1 MKNLTLIRHGK
12 SGYELGLSDKKRT
25 LAERGISDSTL
36 VAQKYLPN
44 LPADFL
50 IISSTAIRA
59 SQTAQIF
66 AKTFLA
72 FEDEIA
78 FKDDLYTFDSREL
91 EKIIKS
97 TNDNVTNLLIFGH
110 NDAISDF
117 VNKFGDIYI
126 DNVPTSG
133 LVSIDFESDSWGEI
147 QKGKTIKTIFPSE
160 LR

>member
-1 MKNLTLIRHGK
+1 MKNITIIRHGK
-12 SGYELGLSDKKRT
+12 SGYELGLSDKQRT
-25 LAERGISDSTL
+25 LTERGISDSTL
-36 VAQKYLPN
+36 VATKYLPN
-44 LPADFL
+44 LQSDFL
-50 IISSTAIRA
+50 IIASTAIRA
-59 SQTAQIF
+59 AATARIF
-66 AKTFLA
+66 AKIFLA
-72 FEDEIA
+72 FDDEIE
-78 FKDDLYTFDSREL
+78 FNDDLYTFDSREL
-91 EKIIKS
+91 EKIIKK

-133 LVSIDFESDSWGEI
+133 LISIDFESDSWSEI

>member
-1 MKNLTLIRHGK
+1 MKNLTIIRHGK
-12 SGYELGLSDKKRT
+12 SGYELGLSDKQRK
-25 LAERGISDSTL
+25 LVERGISDSTL

-44 LPADFL
+44 LQSDFL
-50 IISSTAIRA
+50 IFSSTAVRA
-59 SQTAQIF
+59 ATTARIF
-66 AKTFLA
+66 AKIFLTFN
-72 FEDEIA
+72 DEIE
-78 FKDDLYTFDSREL
+78 FNDDLYTFDSREL
-91 EKIIKS
+91 ERIIKK

-110 NDAISDF
+110 NDAITDF

-133 LVSIDFESDSWGEI
+133 LVSIDFESDSWCEI

>member
-1 MKNLTLIRHGK
+1 MKKLTLIRHGK
-12 SGYELGLSDKKRT
+12 SGYELGLSDKQRT
-25 LAERGISDSTL
+25 LTERGIIDSTL
-36 VAQKYLPN
+36 VATKYLPN

-50 IISSTAIRA
+50 MVSSTATRA
-59 SQTAQIF
+59 VTTARIF
-66 AKTFLA
+66 AKIFLA
-72 FEDEIA
+72 FDDEIE
-78 FKDDLYTFDSREL
+78 FSNDLYTFDSLEL
-91 EKIIKS
+91 EKIIK
-97 TNDNVTNLLIFGH
+97 TVNNNVTNLLIFGH

-133 LVSIDFESDSWGEI
+133 LVSINFESDSWSEI

>member
-1 MKNLTLIRHGK
+1 MKKLTVIRHGK

-25 LAERGISDSTL
+25 LAERGISDSKL
-36 VAQKYLPN
+36 VATKYLPN
-44 LPADFL
+44 LTANFL
-50 IISSTAIRA
+50 MISSTAIRA
-59 SQTAQIF
+59 ATTASIF
-66 AKTFLA
+66 AKIFLVSNDDIE
-72 FEDEIA
+72 FN
-78 FKDDLYTFDSREL
+78 DDLYTFDSREL

-110 NDAISDF
+110 NDAITDF

-133 LVSIDFESDSWGEI
+133 LVSINFESDSWSEL

-160 LR
+160 LK